1 MPKEIN
7 GGWPTLDH
15 VPSAYENYPVYETP
29 HYLSKETEDPNVP
42 KSATNFVH
50 GRLSMLQNKQQGLR
64 REAQQL
70 KDRIVEKIGPTSPA
84 YLGRRRVADDEDEIT
99 RRFQQIY
106 GRVDVMLRALEA
118 NAKLVKQ
125 PGTPNVK
132 DLIRFH
138 EAAIEN
144 ARRRP

>member
-1 MPKEIN
+1 
-7 GGWPTLDH
+7 
-15 VPSAYENYPVYETP
+15 
-29 HYLSKETEDPNVP
+29 
-42 KSATNFVH
+42 
-50 GRLSMLQNKQQGLR
+50 
-64 REAQQL
+64 
-70 KDRIVEKIGPTSPA
+70 
-84 YLGRRRVADDEDEIT
+84 
-99 RRFQQIY
+99 
-106 GRVDVMLRALEA
+106 MLRALEA